1 MEEQMERT
9 DPVVDEAGGL
19 SRGPEGPDAEPS
31 REGELA
37 PEDGTSGAAEPE
49 GTSADEAEELR
60 GELEVLTDR
69 HLRLAAEFENYR
81 KRSRS
86 ELAQS
91 GIRAQARLI
100 ASLLEALDDLEGVA
114 ALDPEA
120 TPAAAVLEGI
130 ELVERKLFQLL
141 GEAGLQEVDASGASF
156 DPNVM
161 EAMTRAPADSEAEDD
176 TVEQVFRKGFLFR
189 GQLVRPARVS
199 VRKFG

>member
-9 DPVVDEAGGL
+9 DPVVDEAGGR
-19 SRGPEGPDAEPS
+19 SRGPEGPDAQPP
-31 REGELA
+31 REVELA
-37 PEDGTSGAAEPE
+37 PEGGTSGAAELE
-49 GTSADEAEELR
+49 GAPADEAGELR
-60 GELEVLTDR
+60 GKLEILTDR

-120 TPAAAVLEGI
+120 TPAAAVLDGI
-130 ELVERKLFQLL
+130 VLVERKLFQLL
-141 GEAGLQEVDASGASF
+141 EEAGLEEVDASGASF

-176 TVEQVFRKGFLFR
+176 TVEQVFRKGFLFG

>member
-1 MEEQMERT
+1 MEEQMETT
-9 DPVVDEAGGL
+9 DPRFEESGAAT
-19 SRGPEGPDAEPS
+19 RGPDGLDAVAPPQEEPAL
-31 REGELA
+31 G
-37 PEDGTSGAAEPE
+37 DDTSGASQPE
-49 GTSADEAEELR
+49 DAPADEVGELR
-60 GELEVLTDR
+60 GELKTLTDR
-69 HLRLAAEFENYR
+69 YLRLAAEFENYR

-91 GIRAQARLI
+91 GIRAQVMLI
-100 ASLLEALDDLEGVA
+100 ASLLKALDDLEGVA

-130 ELVERKLFQLL
+130 VLVERKLFQILK
-141 GEAGLQEVDASGASF
+141 EAGLEEVDASGASF

>member
-1 MEEQMERT
+1 MDEQMETT
-9 DPVVDEAGGL
+9 DPVVEESGAAA
-19 SRGPEGPDAEPS
+19 RGPEGPDAEAPP
-31 REGELA
+31 EGEPA
-37 PEDGTSGAAEPE
+37 PGDGTSGAGEPE
-49 GTSADEAEELR
+49 GAAADEVGELR
-60 GELEVLTDR
+60 GELETLTDR
-69 HLRLAAEFENYR
+69 YLRLAAEFENYR

-91 GIRAQARLI
+91 GIRAQATLI
-100 ASLLEALDDLEGVA
+100 ASLLKALDDLEGVA

-130 ELVERKLFQLL
+130 VLVERKLFQLL
-141 GEAGLQEVDASGASF
+141 EEAGLEEVDASGASF

>member
-9 DPVVDEAGGL
+9 DPVIGKGGGP
-19 SRGPEGPDAEPS
+19 SRGPEGPDAEAP
-31 REGELA
+31 REAELA
-37 PEDGTSGAAEPE
+37 PGGGTSGVAEPE
-49 GTSADEAEELR
+49 GAVAEELR
-60 GELEVLTDR
+60 GELETLTDR

-91 GIRAQARLI
+91 GIRSQARLI

-130 ELVERKLFQLL
+130 VLVERKLFQLL
-141 GEAGLQEVDASGASF
+141 GEAGLEEVDASGASF

-176 TVEQVFRKGFLFR
+176 TVEQVFQKGFLFR

>member
-1 MEEQMERT
+1 MEEQMEAT
-9 DPVVDEAGGL
+9 DPVVEESGTAEP
-19 SRGPEGPDAEPS
+19 GPEGPDAAAPP
-31 REGELA
+31 EGEPA
-37 PEDGTSGAAEPE
+37 PGDGESGAGEP
-49 GTSADEAEELR
+49 GDAADDEVGELR
-60 GELEVLTDR
+60 GELETLTDR
-69 HLRLAAEFENYR
+69 YLRLAAEFENYR

-91 GIRAQARLI
+91 GVRAQAGLI
-100 ASLLEALDDLEGVA
+100 GSLLEALDDLEGVA

-130 ELVERKLFQLL
+130 ALVERKLFQLL
-141 GEAGLQEVDASGASF
+141 EEAGLEEIDASGASF

-176 TVEQVFRKGFLFR
+176 TVEQVFRKGFLFG

>member
-9 DPVVDEAGGL
+9 DPVIEEGGGP
-19 SRGPEGPDAEPS
+19 SRGPEGPDAEAP

-37 PEDGTSGAAEPE
+37 PGDGTFGVTEREGAV
-49 GTSADEAEELR
+49 TDEAAELR

-86 ELAQS
+86 ELAHS

-130 ELVERKLFQLL
+130 VLVERKLFQLL
-141 GEAGLQEVDASGASF
+141 EEAGLKEVDASGASF

-189 GQLVRPARVS
+189 GELVRPARVS

>member
-1 MEEQMERT
+1 MEEQMETT
-9 DPVVDEAGGL
+9 DPVVEESGTAA
-19 SRGPEGPDAEPS
+19 RGPEGPDADTPP
-31 REGELA
+31 EGEPA
-37 PEDGTSGAAEPE
+37 QGDGTSGAGEVE
-49 GTSADEAEELR
+49 GTAADEVGELR
-60 GELEVLTDR
+60 AELETLTDR
-69 HLRLAAEFENYR
+69 YLRLAAEFENYR

-100 ASLLEALDDLEGVA
+100 GSLLEALDDLEGVA

-120 TPAAAVLEGI
+120 TPAAAVLDGI
-130 ELVERKLFQLL
+130 VLVERKLFQLL
-141 GEAGLQEVDASGASF
+141 EEAGLEEIDASGASF

-161 EAMTRAPADSEAEDD
+161 EAMTRAPADSEADDD

-199 VRKFG
+199 VRKFD